1 MSRLV
6 GRKLQGT
13 LGAHAASGLEAVPRY
28 ARRQKSLLGQGG
40 GFWNFRRRSITDGGQ
55 SPIEDHPVIIE
66 MFAIPI
72 TGAVCC
78 SLNFRGLL
86 LLNPLIAGLGGQV
99 ISNQRFC
106 LRRRNLKRREKLLC
120 CRTGC
125 IQASKSS
132 SIFSVRTALHHRQFP
147 PCLFD
152 LVWICSYWE
161 SSRGQLLAIQ
171 QSVKIFA
178 PSLLDIPPA
187 RACARAPRNP

>member
-1 MSRLV
+1 MLMQGHEHSGKWAAVSSDELVRGQCQIKLFCFCTLQCLHFQTIRPKLRMSRLV

-40 GFWNFRRRSITDGGQ
+40 GFWNYRWRSITDGGQ
-55 SPIEDHPVIIE
+55 SPPSV

-106 LRRRNLKRREKLLC
+106 LRRRDLKWREKLRC

-125 IQASKSS
+125 IQASKSF
-132 SIFSVRTALHHRQFP
+132 SIF
-147 PCLFD
+147 
-152 LVWICSYWE
+152 
-161 SSRGQLLAIQ
+161 
-171 QSVKIFA
+171 
-178 PSLLDIPPA
+178 
-187 RACARAPRNP
+187 

>member
-1 MSRLV
+1 M
-6 GRKLQGT
+6 
-13 LGAHAASGLEAVPRY
+13 
-28 ARRQKSLLGQGG
+28 
-40 GFWNFRRRSITDGGQ
+40 
-55 SPIEDHPVIIE
+55 EDHPVFME

-72 TGAVCC
+72 TGALCY

-106 LRRRNLKRREKLLC
+106 LRRRNLKRREKLRC

-132 SIFSVRTALHHRQFP
+132 SIFSVRTALHHRQFS

-161 SSRGQLLAIQ
+161 SSRRELLAIQ

-178 PSLLDIPPA
+178 LSMLDISPARAPARARAHPGIHKRTLCGCSYWESSRGELLAIQQSVKIFALSMLDIPPA
-187 RACARAPRNP
+187 RACARES

>member
-40 GFWNFRRRSITDGGQ
+40 GFWNYRWRSITDGGQ
-55 SPIEDHPVIIE
+55 SPMEDHPVIIE

-106 LRRRNLKRREKLLC
+106 LRRRNLRSWEKLC
-120 CRTGC
+120 FRTGC
-125 IQASKSS
+125 IQANKRS
-132 SIFSVRTALHHRQFP
+132 SIFSVRTALHRRQFP
-147 PCLFD
+147 PCSFD

-171 QSVKIFA
+171 
-178 PSLLDIPPA
+178 
-187 RACARAPRNP
+187 